1 MILRVCLFGR
11 EIGWMKNFGEKIGE
25 KIDLCVV
32 WLGGGKEN
40 FYVGPMHFPLG
51 PTQNLKN
58 VDC

>member
-1 MILRVCLFGR
+1 MCLFGG

-25 KIDLCVV
+25 KMDLCVV
-32 WLGGGKEN
+32 WLGVGKEN
-40 FYVGPMHFPLG
+40 FYVGPMHFPPG